1 MKTEKEIKIEC
12 KIRHYETLTIDQ
24 LQAASEQAYKYVR
37 FWAYIIRTATRAE
50 VRHYCMKR
58 YERALTLSAE
68 CNRLISEYL
77 GHYM

>member
-1 MKTEKEIKIEC
+1 M
-12 KIRHYETLTIDQ
+12 LQLDQ

-37 FWAYIIRTATRAE
+37 FWASIIRTATRAE
-50 VRHYCMKR
+50 VRHYCIKR